1 MPKKSLTFNSGD
13 IVLIEFPFS
22 DYSGLKIRP
31 VLVLSNSDFNNN
43 QNDII
48 VCKIT
53 SSNFNDKYQIVI
65 SNQDLEN
72 GNLKLE
78 RSWIGTNYILTI
90 DKSLVSRK
98 IAKLSKNKFEEVQN
112 SIKSIFSFQR

>member
-1 MPKKSLTFNSGD
+1 MPKKSLIFNPRD
-13 IVLIEFPFS
+13 IVIIEFPYS
-22 DYSGLKIRP
+22 DYSGSKLRP
-31 VLVLSNSDFNNN
+31 VLVLSDSDFNKN

-65 SNQDLEN
+65 SNEDLEK

-90 DKSLVSRK
+90 DKSLVSKK
-98 IAKLSKNKFEEVQN
+98 IAKISKNKFEEVQN
-112 SIKSIFSFQR
+112 SIKTIFSFQR